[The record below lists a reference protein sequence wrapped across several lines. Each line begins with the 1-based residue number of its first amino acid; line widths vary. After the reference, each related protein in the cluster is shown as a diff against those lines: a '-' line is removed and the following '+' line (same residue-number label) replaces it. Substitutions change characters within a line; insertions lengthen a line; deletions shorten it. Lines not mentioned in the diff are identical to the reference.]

1 MAASSH
7 DIYVN
12 GLSDV
17 FFAFLQ
23 EMAILNSFFHGC
35 FINFHLFGVEFVKS
49 ICILTFYWVIF
60 WFDPV
65 PVL

>member
-1 MAASSH
+1 MH

-17 FFAFLQ
+17 FFASLQ
-23 EMAILNSFFHGC
+23 EIAILNRFFHSC

-49 ICILTFYWVIF
+49 ICILTFYWAVF